1 MERNRVATHSTA
13 PVPACCVEALYAT
26 AMLAVHASVQRV
38 AQGRR
43 ALLARRAQPARCAA
57 GGAPEPRTLTSYAR
71 VLVAGATGGTGSAVV
86 ARLVA
91 EGVPVRALVRD
102 LDSSAARGLPAG
114 VEVVVGDVYDI
125 PTLAPA
131 LAGCD
136 AVVCCTGVRPA
147 LDPTGPFRVD
157 YTGTVNLVAAAVR
170 ARVAHYTLVT
180 TIGVEDILFP
190 LNLAWG
196 VAFWKKR
203 GEEVLQRSG
212 LPYTI
217 IRPGGLRSEGAV
229 APVVLKRGG
238 SYGLPPRAPPSG
250 SILRAQVAEL
260 CVASLT
266 VPAALDAVVEAVT
279 DTNAPVLTSA
289 ALFEGAVRR

>member
-1 MERNRVATHSTA
+1 MAS
-13 PVPACCVEALYAT
+13 
-26 AMLAVHASVQRV
+26 SVQCAV
-38 AQGRR
+38 LGRPTTR
-43 ALLARRAQPARCAA
+43 PARLARRAQPARCVAS
-57 GGAPEPRTLTSYAR
+57 GAPEPRSLSSYAR

-102 LDSSAARGLPAG
+102 PDSAAARGLPAG
-114 VEVVVGDVYDI
+114 VEVARGDVYDI
-125 PTLAPA
+125 ATLAPA

-136 AVVCCTGVRPA
+136 AVICCTGVRPA

-157 YTGTVNLVAAAVR
+157 YTGSVNLVAAAQR
-170 ARVAHYTLVT
+170 ARVSHYTVVT
-180 TIGVEDILFP
+180 SLGVEDLFFP

-196 VAFWKKR
+196 VLFWKKR
-203 GEEVLQRSG
+203 GEEALQRSG
-212 LPYTI
+212 LPYTVV
-217 IRPGGLRSEGAV
+217 RPGGLRSDGAA
-229 APVVLKRGG
+229 APVVMKRGG

-266 VPAALDAVVEAVT
+266 APAAIDAVVECVT
-279 DTNAPVLTSA
+279 DSAAPVLSPA
-289 ALFEGAVRR
+289 ALFEAAARR

>member
-1 MERNRVATHSTA
+1 MQASAAQCGLGSSRVLRS
-13 PVPACCVEALYAT
+13 
-26 AMLAVHASVQRV
+26 
-38 AQGRR
+38 
-43 ALLARRAQPARCAA
+43 AQPARCAQPTRLRA
-57 GGAPEPRTLTSYAR
+57 ARRTQPARCVAVGAAEPRALSSYAR
-71 VLVAGATGGTGSAVV
+71 VLVAGASGGTGSAVI

-91 EGVPVRALVRD
+91 EGVAVRALVRD
-102 LDSSAARGLPAG
+102 PDSTASRALPAA
-114 VEVVVGDVYDI
+114 VERVQGDVYDI

-131 LAGCD
+131 LVGCD

-157 YTGTVNLVAAAVR
+157 FLGTCNLVAAATRV
-170 ARVAHYTLVT
+170 RVAHFTLVT
-180 TIGVEDILFP
+180 SIGVDDLLFP

-196 VAFWKKR
+196 VLFWKKR
-203 GEEVLQRSG
+203 GEEALQRSG

-217 IRPGGLRSEGAV
+217 VRPGGLRSEGAA

-238 SYGLPPRAPPSG
+238 SYGLPPRALPSG

-266 VPAALDAVVEAVT
+266 VPAARDAVVECVT
-279 DTNAPVLTSA
+279 DAAAPVLTPE
-289 ALFEGAVRR
+289 ALFEAAARR